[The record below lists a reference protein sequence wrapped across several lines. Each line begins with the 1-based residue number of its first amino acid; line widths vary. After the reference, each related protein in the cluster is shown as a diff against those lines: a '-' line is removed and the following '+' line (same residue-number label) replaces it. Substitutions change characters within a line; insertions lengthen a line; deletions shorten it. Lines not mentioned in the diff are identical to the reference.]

1 MWWRAIRASHGD
13 PQRRWAE
20 LVFLDVPWTE
30 LDGEHLEMA
39 INDYT
44 RRDRRFGGVDS

>member
-1 MWWRAIRASHGD
+1 VWELAY
-13 PQRRWAE
+13 AE
-20 LVFLDVPWTE
+20 LVFLDVPWSG
-30 LDGEHLEMA
+30 LDAEHVEMA